1 MTRETTGALADAWDL
16 ASQLMDY
23 ASEKGFEPPQAFY
36 ISGGEIDV
44 ALPGGE
50 KLYSDA
56 GHLWCEDCADATL
69 GKALPLMPES
79 DRKSY
84 SACPTDASGED
95 TCPHCSLCG
104 TTLSGSISEE
114 AVQDELYAYRED
126 PLGLEE
132 AIKPERRPSR
142 SRCCSGR
149 PLGTPRPSPSAK
161 WPWQPSRIKP
171 HKPRHGND
179 CLAPAWM
186 IGWSP
191 RIETERPCL

>member
-126 PLGLEE
+126 SLGLEE
-132 AIKPERRPSR
+132 AIKPETAVTIAMLLQAAP
-142 SRCCSGR
+142 
-149 PLGTPRPSPSAK
+149 
-161 WPWQPSRIKP
+161 
-171 HKPRHGND
+171 GNAEAIAIGEAA
-179 CLAPAWM
+179 LAA
-186 IGWSP
+186 IAHQAAQASP
-191 RIETERPCL
+191 R